1 MPTTCPNPAP
11 RCGEYATAAEVIAA
25 VLSGEADAALVDGA
39 FADDSIAESGDR
51 LARVGPEVPL
61 DRGVGVGIREDD
73 SRLQGKLDRAIGEMK
88 ADGSLN
94 ALIKKW
100 LGPAAETF

>member
-1 MPTTCPNPAP
+1 MAG
-11 RCGEYATAAEVIAA
+11 RAAGG
-25 VLSGEADAALVDGA
+25 GEADATLVDGA
-39 FADDSIAESGDR
+39 FAGDSIAESGDR

-61 DRGVGVGIREDD
+61 DHGVGVGIREDD
-73 SRLQGKLDRAIGEMK
+73 SRLQGKLNLAIGEMK

-100 LGPAAETF
+100 LGPAAEIF